1 MLRHGPRGKRPR
13 KRLQPDVV
21 PRLPPP
27 QRHARQLCD
36 NVSEVRDALRPVSV
50 FRGRTAALA
59 HALASASPKHGASWH
74 CNPLCAGRASIF
86 ARICRGA
93 D

>member
-1 MLRHGPRGKRPR
+1 MLKHGPRGKRPR
-13 KRLQPDVV
+13 KRLQPDVA

-50 FRGRTAALA
+50 FRGCTAALA
-59 HALASASPKHGASWH
+59 HALVERIPETRGLLALQPALRRPGFH
-74 CNPLCAGRASIF
+74 LRAYL
-86 ARICRGA
+86 AWR
-93 D
+93 